1 MQHLGALSRRNL
13 LKTGAI
19 GVLAVGLGS
28 IGLSLRETALRDN
41 TPKLRV
47 FDARE
52 YAILCAVADRLCPRL
67 GRGAP
72 GAIALDTGR
81 VIDDL
86 ADLADPDTQRGIKLA
101 LRVFESALGGALLGE
116 RIAPFTQLDDASQ
129 DRVLAAWRD
138 SRIGFRRT
146 VYRALSST
154 ILAAYWGDP
163 RTWPRLAY
171 DGPPKLETLRH
182 VYADNLVE
190 FDSLRHHHEEGS

>member
-13 LKTGAI
+13 LKTGVI
-19 GVLAVGLGS
+19 GTLAVGLGG
-28 IGLSLRETALRDN
+28 IGLTLRETALRAD
-41 TPKLRV
+41 TPELRV

-52 YAILCAVADRLCPRL
+52 YAILSAIADRLCPPL
-67 GRGAP
+67 GKGAP
-72 GAIALDTGR
+72 GAIELDTVR

-86 ADLADPDTQRGIKLA
+86 ADLADPDTQRGLKLA

-116 RIAPFTQLDDASQ
+116 RIAPFTQLDDAGR

-154 ILAAYWGDP
+154 IQAAYWGDP
-163 RTWPRLAY
+163 RTWARLAY

-190 FDSLRHHHEEGS
+190 LDSLRHHDEQGS